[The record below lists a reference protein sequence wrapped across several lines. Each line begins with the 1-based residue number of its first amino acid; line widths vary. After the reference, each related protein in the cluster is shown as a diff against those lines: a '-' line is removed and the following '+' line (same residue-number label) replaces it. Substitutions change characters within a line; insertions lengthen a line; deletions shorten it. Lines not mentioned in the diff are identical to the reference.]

1 MMKYL
6 SKIINYLKDNVLT
19 FIIIVCLINRYLN
32 DYICFQGIMDI
43 TLATL
48 VLIKAFY
55 GAILMCKPKEKHLF
69 FKIFFMFFVGFTF
82 FFDGFKI
89 LVSI

>member
-1 MMKYL
+1 MKYL
-6 SKIINYLKDNVLT
+6 SKTINHVKDNALT
-19 FIIIVCLINRYLN
+19 YILIVCLINRYLN
-32 DYICFQGIMDI
+32 DYICFQGIIDI

-55 GAILMCKPKEKHLF
+55 SAILMCKTGEKHLF
-69 FKIFFMFFVGFTF
+69 FEIWFMFFVGFTF

-89 LVSI
+89 LVSIL